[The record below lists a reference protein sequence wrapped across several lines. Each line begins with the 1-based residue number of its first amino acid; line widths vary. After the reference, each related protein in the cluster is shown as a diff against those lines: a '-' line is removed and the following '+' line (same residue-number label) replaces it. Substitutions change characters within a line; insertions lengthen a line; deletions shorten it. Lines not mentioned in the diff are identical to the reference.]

1 MSVNAILAP
10 VFLGQI
16 EIGLNRI
23 MAKMRRLDVNA
34 AKKHKKGLT
43 SSEVHDAT
51 KNVDVAA
58 YG

>member
-1 MSVNAILAP
+1 
-10 VFLGQI
+10 
-16 EIGLNRI
+16 